1 MKAKLR
7 NRSLSL
13 NASRWTLY
21 AGAAAATGLSVVT
34 AEAEI
39 HYSGTLQYKIANPHG
54 SAHATFPLS
63 DNAAISFF
71 NYSRGPNASYNIAS
85 FAIRGAAVSHGF
97 RASHGPPYFGV
108 GASRLYSGD
117 AVSRGLFRQT
127 FPSSTYGNIR
137 SFYGGGHW
145 DSGGRGFVG
154 FKFNTGAGTQY
165 GWVRIKITPAPAV
178 KILVVD
184 YAWGDPGDTI
194 VTGQKRGGSKSV
206 AAIPASGSLGLLAV
220 GAKGV
225 SAWREKRH

>member
-1 MKAKLR
+1 MKAKVR
-7 NRSLSL
+7 SSLSL
-13 NASRWTLY
+13 DASRWTLY
-21 AGAAAATGLSVVT
+21 AGAAAATGLSAVT

-39 HYSGTLQYKIANPHG
+39 HYSGNLQHKIANPHG
-54 SAHATFPLS
+54 SAHATCPLS
-63 DNAAISFF
+63 GNAAISFF

-85 FAIRGAAVSHGF
+85 FAIRGAAVSQGF
-97 RASHGPPYFGV
+97 RASHGPPYVGV

-117 AVSRGLFRQT
+117 AISHGLFRRT
-127 FPSSTYGNIR
+127 SPSSTYGNIR

-178 KILVVD
+178 KIVVVD
-184 YAWGDPGDTI
+184 YAWGDPGDII
-194 VTGQKRGGSKSV
+194 VTGQRRGRSKST
-206 AAIPASGSLGLLAV
+206 AAVPASSSLGLLAL

-225 SAWREKRH
+225 SDWREERH